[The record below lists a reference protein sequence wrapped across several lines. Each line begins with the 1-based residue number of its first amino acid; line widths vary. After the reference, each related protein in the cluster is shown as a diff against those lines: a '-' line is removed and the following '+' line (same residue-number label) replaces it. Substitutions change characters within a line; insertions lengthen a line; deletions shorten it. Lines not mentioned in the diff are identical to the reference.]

1 MADKDC
7 NHSKVDRRGYF
18 HAMTALGLSSL
29 LPTNLSHLASQEQ
42 FAPNHSDLIK
52 EENSK
57 PGTRDWI
64 LTKTDIDPSS
74 KYRSPYIEGYASHTS
89 VSAAEQ
95 ISLYVSCNPEST
107 FYIDVYRSGFY
118 RGLGGR
124 QVASLGP
131 FKSKTQP
138 DPPIGERRLR
148 ECA

>member
-1 MADKDC
+1 MADKDY
-7 NHSKVDRRGYF
+7 NHSKIDRRGYF

-42 FAPNHSDLIK
+42 FAPNHSGLIK

-74 KYRSPYIEGYASHTS
+74 KYRSPYIEGYASHIS
-89 VSAAEQ
+89 VSAGKQ

-107 FYIDVYRSGFY
+107 SI
-118 RGLGGR
+118 
-124 QVASLGP
+124 
-131 FKSKTQP
+131 
-138 DPPIGERRLR
+138 
-148 ECA
+148 

>member
-1 MADKDC
+1 MPKL
-7 NHSKVDRRGYF
+7 SRRDYF
-18 HAMTALGLSSL
+18 RTMTTLGLSSL
-29 LPTNLSHLASQEQ
+29 LATNSSHLASQEQ

-89 VSAAEQ
+89 VSAGEQ

-118 RGLGGR
+118 GGLGG
-124 QVASLGP
+124 G
-131 FKSKTQP
+131 KS
-138 DPPIGERRLR
+138 RH
-148 ECA
+148 